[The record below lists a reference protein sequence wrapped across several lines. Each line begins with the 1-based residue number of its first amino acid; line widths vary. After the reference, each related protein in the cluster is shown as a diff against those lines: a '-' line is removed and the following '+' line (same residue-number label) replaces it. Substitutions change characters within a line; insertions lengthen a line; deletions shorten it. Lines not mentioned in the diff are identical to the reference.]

1 LKRDQ
6 EQGEST
12 GFDRQYEV
20 DKAFGAPAKPGQQH
34 STQEQKRLE
43 FVTSFSLGSF

>member
-1 LKRDQ
+1 MKA
-6 EQGEST
+6 

-20 DKAFGAPAKPGQQH
+20 DKTFDTAANPGQQH
-34 STQEQKRLE
+34 SNQEQKRLE